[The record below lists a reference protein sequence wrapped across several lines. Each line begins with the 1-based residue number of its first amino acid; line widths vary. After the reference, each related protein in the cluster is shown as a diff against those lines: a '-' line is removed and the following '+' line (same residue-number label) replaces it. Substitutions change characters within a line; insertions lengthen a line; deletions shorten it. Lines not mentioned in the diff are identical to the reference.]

1 MESSSFISVQ
11 PKSAVLRR
19 YSAAPGP
26 PVTYCESS
34 SRFDYSALA
43 AASSARSLH
52 LSADSGDSH
61 RSSFCTAATVGAYD
75 ISR

>member
-1 MESSSFISVQ
+1 MELPSITLAQ
-11 PKSAVLRR
+11 PNSADSGR

-26 PVTYCESS
+26 PIAYCESS

-52 LSADSGDSH
+52 L
-61 RSSFCTAATVGAYD
+61 
-75 ISR
+75 